1 MPLHF
6 TKAVSRIIF
15 AIGVM
20 NFDYWGFSSR
30 AGGEDVKPPDTGVSK
45 SIVPAALAQLGV
57 QFNATYI
64 GEFLVNVSGGAKR
77 GAVYDG
83 RLDLGI
89 DVDLEKAIGWTGAK
103 FHANMFQIHGQG
115 ISRDYICL
123 LYTSD
128 AADDLLCV

>member
-30 AGGEDVKPPDTGVSK
+30 ADAEDVKPPDTGVIK

-77 GAVYDG
+77 GAVYDNAE
-83 RLDLGI
+83 RLARIRRRAGFSAL
-89 DVDLEKAIGWTGAK
+89 VRES
-103 FHANMFQIHGQG
+103 
-115 ISRDYICL
+115 SREYWLI
-123 LYTSD
+123 
-128 AADDLLCV
+128 